1 MLDIEDAKLLDAW
14 KLLESNGLGDEW
26 KEGSTLSAT
35 EVTPS
40 ERFKDL
46 VTIED
51 SGVDVEIRL
60 GWLPI
65 ATISEDRGEWFITVR
80 NKEITSVQGSKEEAL
95 DLLFNYLQ
103 GEAE

>member
-14 KLLESNGLGDEW
+14 KLLESNGLGNEW
-26 KEGSTLSAT
+26 KEGSTLSAPEDT
-35 EVTPS
+35 TV
-40 ERFKDL
+40 ERFKNL
-46 VTIED
+46 LTIED

-65 ATISEDRGEWFITVR
+65 ATLSEDRGEWFITVR
-80 NKEITSVQGSKEEAL
+80 NKEITSVHGSKEEAL